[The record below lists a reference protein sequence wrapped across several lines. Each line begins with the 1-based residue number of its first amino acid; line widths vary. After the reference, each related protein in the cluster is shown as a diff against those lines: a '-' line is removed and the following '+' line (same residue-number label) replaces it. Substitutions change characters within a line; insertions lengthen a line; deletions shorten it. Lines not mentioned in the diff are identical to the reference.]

1 MEKAEDLIAE
11 KDLRIKKLEQQLT
24 EIKANVTKERECTIS
39 VISQIARVFWG
50 YDSEFNNQVREAIAK
65 IDTTK
70 TIFNQV
76 DGILELQS
84 VLHVQSKKMNLFH
97 GSVAAYLKEIPKFIA
112 QCNVLPAPL
121 REEALFILDPKNS
134 LSTTEKIL
142 NILELT
148 GKALARFKEG
158 SEIKGDNLLPQQYKN
173 ELFSVITGVEL
184 PDELNAQLNS
194 CRDNLQKP
202 ITFADTPNIC
212 KNIITTII
220 KSTNKERDNTTFFLS
235 SLYDH
240 ISVIQNSLN
249 DSLENNA
256 SITKANKENNVLFNT
271 ELSDIGNCVNK
282 NNLSEISQLLKEKI
296 DNLYSLVNE
305 RDKFINL
312 QDKLLTDL
320 GDIESKISIIKQEA
334 SDFRDN
340 VREISTRNKIDS
352 LTGLNNRYSFDHRF
366 EEDMSQF
373 NPDEDPSIVVM
384 IADIDDFNIINEKY
398 NTAVGDKILRVLGVT
413 IRRNIRETDFVAR
426 LGSDH
431 FGIILYGVNAE
442 TAKQPAYK
450 LISAIKAIPFHYK
463 NEKVDVSISVIGTTI
478 ESKISSADIIT
489 KIENKLTE
497 LKTTKQLNHSQLHI
511 FNSNGNEQK

>member
-1 MEKAEDLIAE
+1 MEKADDLIVE
-11 KDLRIKKLEQQLT
+11 KDLRIKELEQQLT

-50 YDSEFNNQVREAIAK
+50 YDSEFNNQVRETIAK

-84 VLHVQSKKMNLFH
+84 VLHVQSKKMNLFQ
-97 GSVAAYLKEIPKFIA
+97 GSVAAYLKEIPKVIA
-112 QCNVLPAPL
+112 QSTVLPAAL
-121 REEALFILDPKNS
+121 RDEALFIIDPKNKAS
-134 LSTTEKIL
+134 ITEKIL

-148 GKALARFKEG
+148 GKAIARFKDG
-158 SEIKGDNLLPQQYKN
+158 SEITGENLLPQQYKN

-184 PDELNAQLNS
+184 PDELNEQLNS
-194 CRDNLQKP
+194 CRENLQKS

-240 ISVIQNSLN
+240 INIIQDSLN
-249 DSLENNA
+249 DSLAHNA
-256 SITKANKENNVLFNT
+256 SISEANKVNCDMFNT
-271 ELSDIGNCVNK
+271 ELSDISNCVSK

-296 DNLYSLVNE
+296 ENLYNLVNE
-305 RDKFINL
+305 RDSFISQ

-320 GDIESKISIIKQEA
+320 GDIENKISIIKQEA

-340 VREISTRNKIDS
+340 VKEIATRNKVDS

-366 EEDMSQF
+366 DEDMINF
-373 NPDEDPSIVVM
+373 NPDESQSMVVL
-384 IADIDDFNIINEKY
+384 IADIDDFYTINEKY
-398 NTAVGDKILRVLGVT
+398 NSAVGDKILRVLGVN
-413 IRRNIRETDFVAR
+413 IRRNIRESDFVSR

-431 FGIILYGVNAE
+431 FGIILYGVNCE

-463 NEKVDVSISVIGTTI
+463 NEKVDVSISVIGLPVTT
-478 ESKISSADIIT
+478 KTTSSDIIT

-497 LKTTKQLNHSQLHI
+497 LKKTKQLTHSQLHI
-511 FNSNGNEQK
+511 INPEGDA